1 MSMITQLAL
10 TAIQLPGPSDT
21 PVPIAYPT
29 EFQPFVFQG
38 SQHGSIGYILSAAVP
53 LILAFAG
60 LGLLLM
66 LISAGF
72 TFLTSAGDAK
82 KLEQGKQRLTN
93 ALVGFIIVFAAYW
106 IVQITGTIFGLES
119 MTSVFK

>member
-1 MSMITQLAL
+1 MT

-21 PVPIAYPT
+21 PILIPYPT

-38 SQHGSIGYILSAAVP
+38 NQYGTIGYILSTAVP

-66 LISAGF
+66 LISAGY

-82 KLEQGKQRLTN
+82 KMEQGKQRLTN

-106 IVQITGTIFGLES
+106 IVQLTGTIFGLES
-119 MTSVFK
+119 ITSVFK

>member
-1 MSMITQLAL
+1 MTSMITQLAQQ
-10 TAIQLPGPSDT
+10 AIQLPGPNDV
-21 PVPIAYPT
+21 PVPVNYPS
-29 EFQPFVFQG
+29 EFQGFLFKQG
-38 SQHGSIGYILSAAVP
+38 TIGGILSAAVP

-66 LISAGF
+66 LISAGY

-82 KLEQGKQRLTN
+82 KMEQGKQRLTN

-106 IVQITGTIFGLES
+106 IVQLTGTIFGLES
-119 MTSVFK
+119 ITSVFK